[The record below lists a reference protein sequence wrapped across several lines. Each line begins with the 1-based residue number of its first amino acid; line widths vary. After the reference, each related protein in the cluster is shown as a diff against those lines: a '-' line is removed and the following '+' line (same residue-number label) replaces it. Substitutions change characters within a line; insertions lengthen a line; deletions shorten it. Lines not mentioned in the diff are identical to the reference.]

1 MREDGVMDDDIPV
14 EVGGVRVDNG
24 LAWGEVEESTGT
36 PRCLA

>member
-1 MREDGVMDDDIPV
+1 MREDGVLDHDIPV

-24 LAWGEVEESTGT
+24 LIWGEVEEPIET